1 MDKLQE
7 AANKIKEILIEL
19 EKDSSIR
26 TESIDVMRSA
36 ADEILMLEMRY
47 VSGSE

>member
-19 EKDSSIR
+19 ENDSSIR
-26 TESIDVMRSA
+26 AESIDVIRA
-36 ADEILMLEMRY
+36 LNDDIIKLEIRY
-47 VSGSE
+47 ISESY